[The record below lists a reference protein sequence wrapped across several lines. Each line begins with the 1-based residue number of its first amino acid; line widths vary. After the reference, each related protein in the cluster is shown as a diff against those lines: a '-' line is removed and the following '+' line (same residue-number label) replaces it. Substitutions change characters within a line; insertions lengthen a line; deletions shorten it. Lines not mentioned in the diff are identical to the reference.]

1 MYFLFIYENRRKKAV
16 EIVLKVGRGRREN
29 DGG

>member
-1 MYFLFIYENRRKKAV
+1 MYFIFICENRRMKTV
-16 EIVLKVGRGRREN
+16 EIVLKREGGRREN